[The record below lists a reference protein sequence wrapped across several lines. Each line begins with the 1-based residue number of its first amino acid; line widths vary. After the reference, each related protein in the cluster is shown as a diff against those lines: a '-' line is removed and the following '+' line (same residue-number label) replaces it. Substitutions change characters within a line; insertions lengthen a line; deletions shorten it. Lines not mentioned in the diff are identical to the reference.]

1 MLRRLAARIDRLTRV
16 VAFCENGRAIHPGGR
31 MEAADAVVASDY
43 PTKYVLGTEGC
54 ERVVPC
60 KSALDDAQVLAA
72 VL

>member
-1 MLRRLAARIDRLTRV
+1 
-16 VAFCENGRAIHPGGR
+16 